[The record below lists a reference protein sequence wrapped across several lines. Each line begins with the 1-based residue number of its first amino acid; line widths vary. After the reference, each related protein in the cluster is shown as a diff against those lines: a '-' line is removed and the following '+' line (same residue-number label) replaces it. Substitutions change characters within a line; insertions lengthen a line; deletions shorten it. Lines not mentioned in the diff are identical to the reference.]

1 MSTMTLLEITQS
13 VLNAMDSDDV
23 NSIDDTVESQQVALI
38 VKESYFDLISQ
49 RDWPFLGTKFSM
61 TGLADITRRTYLQL
75 LDTYSKIEWVKYNGK
90 DVSYLSPK
98 DFQDMLDQRVV
109 ATGVVDSNKFVINR
123 DPLYFTTFDD
133 ELFIF
138 DAIDLDVDSTLQ
150 TSKNVCFGTR
160 VPTWTHEDTFTPD
173 MPAKMF
179 STLLSECKST
189 AFINLKQQAN
199 SNEARKAQRGRNI
212 MQNEAWRNS
221 AGQAKWNLR
230 VNYGRK

>member
-1 MSTMTLLEITQS
+1 MATMTLLEMTQS

-23 NSIDDTVESQQVALI
+23 NSIDDTVESVQVALI
-38 VKESYFDLISQ
+38 IKESYFDLISQ
-49 RDWPFLGTKFSM
+49 RNWPFLGTKFSM
-61 TGLADITRRTYLQL
+61 TGLADVTRRTYLQL
-75 LDTYSKIEWVKYNGK
+75 LDTYSKIDWVKYNGVEV
-90 DVSYLSPK
+90 DYLDPK

-109 ATGVVDSNKFVINR
+109 TANVVDSNKFVINR
-123 DPLYFTTFDD
+123 DPMYFTTFDD

-138 DAIDLDVDSTLQ
+138 DAIDLSVDTTLQ
-150 TSKNVCFGTR
+150 TSKNTCFGTR
-160 VPTWTHEDTFTPD
+160 VPTWTHDDAFIPD

-179 STLLSECKST
+179 PTLLSESKST

-199 SNEARKAQRGRNI
+199 ANEARKAQRGRNI

-221 AGQAKWNLR
+221 SGQAKWNTR

>member
-61 TGLADITRRTYLQL
+61 TGLADVARRTYLQL

-90 DVSYLSPK
+90 DVSYLPPK
-98 DFQDMLDQRVV
+98 DFQDMLDLRVV
-109 ATGVVDSNKFVINR
+109 TANVVDSNKFVINR
-123 DPLYFTTFDD
+123 DPLYYTTFDD

-138 DAIDLDVDSTLQ
+138 DAIDLSTDTTLQ
-150 TSKNVCFGTR
+150 TSKNTCFGTR
-160 VPTWTHEDTFTPD
+160 VPTWTHEDSFTPD
-173 MPAKMF
+173 LPAKMF
-179 STLLSECKST
+179 PTLLAESKST
-189 AFINLKQQAN
+189 SFINLKQQPNA
-199 SNEARKAQRGRNI
+199 NEARKAQRGRNI
-212 MQNEAWRNS
+212 MQNEAWRNNV
-221 AGQAKWNLR
+221 GQAKWNMR